1 MNVKPLF
8 NNNESPDLK
17 SYMSKLGVDLDT
29 YKDPNFVEPY
39 SLYDNINNGVKLL
52 EDAIECCKIN
62 LKYKIVI
69 VCDSDCDGYCS
80 ATMAVQ
86 FLLSEGLAHNNIKVL
101 FHTKKQHGLSN
112 DILAQD
118 ILTDKEQLQYV
129 TLIWLPDAGTNDV
142 DQCDYFNM
150 AHGIPILITDHHE
163 QSVLNQCA
171 TIINNQTS
179 PKVTN
184 KDLCGTGVTHKL
196 ISAYCTVHSNDFY
209 LNCIDLVA
217 LATISDVM
225 DMRSL
230 ENRTIVKWG
239 IEHINNNFLR
249 GLCGILIDTEINPT
263 TLAWKV
269 VPKINAVCRSDN
281 QKLKKRM
288 FFAFVTGK
296 DYSQLKGLF
305 NETKMKSVVGD
316 MIRMHEKQ
324 RANANELYEQA
335 IKDGYK
341 GDKVKV
347 FSTADTPYT
356 GLVAMKLSSHYN
368 CPCMVVHDSGSNFM
382 GSLRSPCD
390 MRTKLK
396 QSGLMKVCEGH
407 EASCG
412 VGWNKR
418 NTNKLLDYCN
428 DLDLT
433 PNPKDVIIST
443 DNIFIG
449 DTVFRIA
456 KEGKEYWGTG
466 IPDPKIHISNILI
479 NGQDIKELGRNK
491 TTIKFLYGDIEFL
504 SFFMSK
510 DKKAQLNVGK
520 DIDMTLEI
528 IGTPSINEFRGRE
541 TKQVIIDEWE
551 IVL

>member
-29 YKDPNFVEPY
+29 YKDPNFVESY
-39 SLYDNINNGVKLL
+39 ELYDNINNGVKLL
-52 EDAIECCKIN
+52 EDAIERCKKN

-80 ATMAVQ
+80 TTMAVQ

-112 DILAQD
+112 DILAQET
-118 ILTDKEQLQYV
+118 LTDKEQLQYV

-163 QSVLNQCA
+163 QSVPNECA

-184 KDLCGTGVTHKL
+184 KDLCGTGVTHKF
-196 ISAYCTVHSNDFY
+196 ISAYCTVHSTDFY

-324 RANANELYEQA
+324 RANANGLYEQA
-335 IKDGYK
+335 IKDGYR

-418 NTNKLLDYCN
+418 DTNKLLDYCN

-433 PNPKDVIIST
+433 PNPKDVIVST

-449 DTVFRIA
+449 DSVFHIA

-491 TTIKFLYGDIEFL
+491 TTIKFLYGDIEFIA
-504 SFFMSK
+504 FFISK

-528 IGTPSINEFRGRE
+528 LGTPSINEFKGRE

-551 IVL
+551 IML

>member
-1 MNVKPLF
+1 MNVNPLF

-29 YKDPNFVEPY
+29 YKDPNFVESY
-39 SLYDNINNGVKLL
+39 KLYDNINNGVKLL
-52 EDAIECCKIN
+52 ENAIERCKTN
-62 LKYKIVI
+62 LKYKIVV

-112 DILAQD
+112 DILAQETL
-118 ILTDKEQLQYV
+118 IDKEQLANIV
-129 TLIWLPDAGTNDV
+129 LIWLPDAGTNDV

-150 AHGIPILITDHHE
+150 VYNIPILITDHHE
-163 QSVLNQCA
+163 QSVLNECA

-196 ISAYCTVHSNDFY
+196 ISAYCTVHSTDFY

-305 NETKMKSVVGD
+305 NETKMKSVIGD
-316 MIRMHEKQ
+316 MVRMHEKQ
-324 RANANELYEQA
+324 RANANGLYEQA
-335 IKDGYK
+335 IKKGYK

-347 FSTADTPYT
+347 FFTEDTPYT

-368 CPCMVVHDSGSNFM
+368 CPCMVVHESASNYM
-382 GSLRSPCD
+382 GSLRSPCN
-390 MRTKLK
+390 MRTKLRD
-396 QSGLMKVCEGH
+396 SGLMEICEGH

-412 VGWNKR
+412 VGWYKR
-418 NTNKLLDYCN
+418 DTNKLLDYCN

-449 DTVFRIA
+449 DSVFHIA

-491 TTIKFLYGDIEFL
+491 TTIKFLYGDIEFIA
-504 SFFMSK
+504 FFMSK

-520 DIDMTLEI
+520 DVNMTLEI
-528 IGTPSINEFRGRE
+528 IGTPSINEFKGRE

-551 IVL
+551 VML

>member
-1 MNVKPLF
+1 M
-8 NNNESPDLK
+8 
-17 SYMSKLGVDLDT
+17 
-29 YKDPNFVEPY
+29 
-39 SLYDNINNGVKLL
+39 
-52 EDAIECCKIN
+52 
-62 LKYKIVI
+62 
-69 VCDSDCDGYCS
+69 
-80 ATMAVQ
+80 
-86 FLLSEGLAHNNIKVL
+86 
-101 FHTKKQHGLSN
+101 
-112 DILAQD
+112 
-118 ILTDKEQLQYV
+118 
-129 TLIWLPDAGTNDV
+129 
-142 DQCDYFNM
+142 
-150 AHGIPILITDHHE
+150 
-163 QSVLNQCA
+163 
-171 TIINNQTS
+171 
-179 PKVTN
+179 
-184 KDLCGTGVTHKL
+184 
-196 ISAYCTVHSNDFY
+196 HSTDFY

-239 IEHINNNFLR
+239 IEHMNNNFLR

-281 QKLKKRM
+281 QKLKRRM

-305 NETKMKSVVGD
+305 NETKMKSVIGD

-324 RANANELYEQA
+324 RTNANELYEQA
-335 IKDGYK
+335 IKDGYR

-347 FSTADTPYT
+347 FSTEDTPYT

-368 CPCMVVHDSGSNFM
+368 CPCMVVHESGSNLM

-390 MRTKLK
+390 MRTKLRN
-396 QSGLMKVCEGH
+396 SGLMKICEGH

-418 NTNKLLDYCN
+418 DTNKLLDYCN

-443 DNIFIG
+443 NNIFIG
-449 DTVFRIA
+449 DSVFRIA

-491 TTIKFLYGDIEFL
+491 TTIKFLYGDIEFI

-551 IVL
+551 IML

>member
-1 MNVKPLF
+1 MNVRPLF
-8 NNNESPDLK
+8 NSNESPDLK
-17 SYMSKLGVDLDT
+17 SYMGKLGVDLDT
-29 YKDPNFVEPY
+29 YKDPNFVESY
-39 SLYDNINNGVKLL
+39 ELYDNINRGIGLL
-52 EDAIECCKIN
+52 NVAIKRCKKDIN
-62 LKYKIVI
+62 NKIVI

-86 FLLSEGLAHNNIKVL
+86 FLLSEGLSHNNIKVL

-112 DILAQD
+112 DILSQD
-118 ILTDKEQLQYV
+118 ILADKEQLV
-129 TLIWLPDAGTNDV
+129 NIVLIWLPDAGTNDV

-150 AHGIPILITDHHE
+150 VYGIPILITDHHE
-163 QSVLNQCA
+163 QSVPNEFA

-196 ISAYCTVHSNDFY
+196 ILAYCTVHSNDFY
-209 LNCIDLVA
+209 LNCIDLIA

-324 RANANELYEQA
+324 RENANGLYEQA

-347 FSTADTPYT
+347 FPTTDTPYT
-356 GLVAMKLSSHYN
+356 GLVAMKLSNHYN
-368 CPCMVVHDSGSNFM
+368 CPCMVVHESGSNLM

-390 MRTKLK
+390 MRTKLRN
-396 QSGLMKVCEGH
+396 SGLMKICEGH

-449 DTVFRIA
+449 DSVFRIA

-479 NGQDIKELGRNK
+479 NGQDIKELGKNK
-491 TTIKFLYGDIEFL
+491 TTIKFMYGDIEFIA
-504 SFFMSK
+504 FFMSK

-528 IGTPSINEFRGRE
+528 LGTPSINEFRGRE
-541 TKQVIIDEWE
+541 NKQVIIDEWE
-551 IVL
+551 IV